1 MNKAQ
6 VIKQLGKQFLI
17 EDNSQRYIAFARKKA
32 TKAVCGDWV
41 EYHQD
46 KQQVIIDRVLPR
58 SNVLSR
64 SGFRQQVKP
73 IAANLS
79 QICIVSA
86 PFPGIHSEMIDRYII
101 AAVKLSLNTI
111 LVFNK
116 MDLLDKSNEQK
127 KILEDL
133 IPVYQKLEI
142 PVLSTSTQAAESIA
156 PLLALLENQTS
167 IFAGESGVGKSSLI
181 QKILPELDLKI
192 GNLSENT
199 QLGKHTTTH
208 SELFHLPT
216 GGKVIDS
223 PGVRSF
229 DVSHF
234 EKEDIHR
241 GFKEIYQLS
250 QYCQYN
256 NCTHIAEPANKCAVK
271 QALEENKVAASRY
284 HNYQKIYQF
293 ESDYAD

>member
-1 MNKAQ
+1 MNQAQ

-17 EDNSQRYIAFARKKA
+17 EDGSQRYIAFARKKA
-32 TKAVCGDWV
+32 TKAVCGDRV
-41 EYHQD
+41 AYHQD
-46 KQQVIIDRVLPR
+46 KQQVIIDRILPR

-64 SGFRQQVKP
+64 SGFRQQIKP

-101 AAVKLSLNTI
+101 AAVKLALRI
-111 LVFNK
+111 VLVFNK
-116 MDLLDKSNEQK
+116 MDLLNKSSEQK
-127 KILEDL
+127 AIFDELTA
-133 IPVYQKLEI
+133 VYQNLDLPI
-142 PVLSTSTQAAESIA
+142 VTTSTEEAKSID
-156 PLLALLENQTS
+156 ALTQFLQNQTS

-181 QKILPELDLKI
+181 QKILPDLELKI
-192 GNLSENT
+192 GGLSENT

-208 SELFHLPT
+208 SELFHLPN

-234 EKEDIHR
+234 DKEDIHR

-271 QALEENKVAASRY
+271 QALKEGKIAAGRY